1 MENIFWG
8 LLTLLVL
15 IAIFLLIRGFL
26 LWYWKINYRVEL
38 LERIDNNLEY
48 IARLLKAEAPSNI
61 EKLIDKTLEEDSQED
76 DGAKLGKS

>member
-8 LLTLLVL
+8 LLTLLTLVV
-15 IAIFLLIRGFL
+15 IFLIIRGFL

-61 EKLIDKTLEEDSQED
+61 NKLIDKTLDEDSQDE
-76 DGAKLGKS
+76 GASKPD